1 MRKTISV
8 TDKEEIAVLKQLVM
22 DSIDKSVEQIRTERD
37 AYGLFS
43 KMKFGGVG
51 VDPLDSERELNVIE
65 QINCT
70 NSDLI

>member
-8 TDKEEIAVLKQLVM
+8 TDKEEVAALKQLVM
-22 DSIDKSVEQIRTERD
+22 DSIDKSVEQIRTEQD

-51 VDPLDSERELNVIE
+51 FDPLDSDRELNVIE
-65 QINCT
+65 QINHLLT
-70 NSDLI
+70 